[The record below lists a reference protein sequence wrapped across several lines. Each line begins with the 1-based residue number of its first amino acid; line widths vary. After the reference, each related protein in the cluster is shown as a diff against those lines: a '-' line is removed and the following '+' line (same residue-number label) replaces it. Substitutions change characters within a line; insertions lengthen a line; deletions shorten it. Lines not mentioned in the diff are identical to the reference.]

1 MKTTVGT
8 LFIAFI
14 VKVMWLTF
22 LTGLGLVFLKYAL
35 EMFDIEMV
43 ITLKGIICTEAL
55 LVTCKII
62 KNELQRKSLHRK
74 ENI

>member
-62 KNELQRKSLHRK
+62 KNELQRKSLH
-74 ENI
+74 